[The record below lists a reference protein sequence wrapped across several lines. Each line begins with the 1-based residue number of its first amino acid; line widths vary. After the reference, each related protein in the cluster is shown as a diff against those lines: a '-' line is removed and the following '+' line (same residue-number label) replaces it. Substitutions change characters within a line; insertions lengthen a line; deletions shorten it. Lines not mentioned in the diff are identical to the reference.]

1 MHLLVRLAEDESV
14 LRVSCPDQLDAQQA
28 DLSWER
34 RLELQQLQA
43 RLADGQ
49 VGLPDDG
56 VEGLPHTRQQLSQP
70 HLHVPLPETDS
81 SATAEAEGVKTH
93 ENHTK
98 IHKNQ
103 QKVKLILQAAV
114 QDISPGNHLE
124 TSHIS
129 TAIPYRS
136 RKT

>member
-1 MHLLVRLAEDESV
+1 MDADRSLHPCRLCSQNQKHLLVGLAEDESV

-56 VEGLPHTRQQLSQP
+56 VEGLPHGRQQLSQP
-70 HLHVPLPETDS
+70 HLHVPLTETDS

-93 ENHTK
+93 ENYMK

-103 QKVKLILQAAV
+103 SFSKQQFRTSA
-114 QDISPGNHLE
+114 LE
-124 TSHIS
+124 TSQ
-129 TAIPYRS
+129 
-136 RKT
+136 